1 MTTSKHDNTPKHIR
15 FWSARARSRE
25 NVCEVSS
32 VIKNLIIFG
41 IDVIMVAISNQ
52 FRNIMA
58 RTKRI
63 ALSVDPEYHELLTKL
78 AEHQNKTVTNV
89 VTDFLE
95 ASKPMAIAMN
105 QAFEDL
111 KVGKD
116 LVDVQQKLFAEGLK
130 AASEQLNKD

>member
-1 MTTSKHDNTPKHIR
+1 MTTYSRATRD
-15 FWSARARSRE
+15 RARFLVHVRARL
-25 NVCEVSS
+25 CS

>member
-1 MTTSKHDNTPKHIR
+1 MIIYYLRVLSFPWVTGILKI
-15 FWSARARSRE
+15 AR
-25 NVCEVSS
+25 
-32 VIKNLIIFG
+32 
-41 IDVIMVAISNQ
+41 
-52 FRNIMA
+52 
-58 RTKRI
+58 KRI

-78 AEHQNKTVTNV
+78 AEHQNKTVTTV

-116 LVDVQQKLFAEGLK
+116 LADVQQKLFAEGLK